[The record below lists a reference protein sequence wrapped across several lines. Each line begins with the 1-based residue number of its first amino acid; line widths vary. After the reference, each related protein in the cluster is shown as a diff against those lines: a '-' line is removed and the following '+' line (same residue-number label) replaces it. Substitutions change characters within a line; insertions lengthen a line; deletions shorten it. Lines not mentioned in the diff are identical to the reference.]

1 MRAERGLRGN
11 ITVRPLPEDTVWVR
25 FVFVDHAGIPK
36 AKAVH
41 RDGFAGRARAGVGL
55 AKGVLALD
63 PSGAL
68 HPESGL
74 SPVGEC
80 RLVPDLSTLTPLP
93 FAGGQAMVSC
103 DMTEPDAYTP
113 WEGCPRGALK
123 RVLGRLSERGYRSL
137 ASYEAEFYVWNS
149 DGPLDRTPYA
159 GSFALTPAAEFVAE
173 LARVLEE
180 MGVRPEQ
187 CHAEVGQG
195 NLELSV
201 GEDEALAAA
210 DKRVMVLE
218 AIRGVAYRMGL
229 ETTMAPKPYLAGA
242 GNGHHLHVSLYEGDA
257 PVLFDASGALSVP
270 GSGFVAGI
278 LEHLPAVMAF
288 TAPSPNS
295 YQRLAP
301 GMWSSAYAAYGL
313 DNREAAVRLASPV
326 AGRESATAN
335 VEIKPVD
342 VTCEPLP
349 RARRGPCSRDGW
361 FRARPRPRGADCG
374 RSCHAERRAAHLE
387 GPLPAPRLPGRGP
400 GRAGG
405 RRRSSRGARRTARAY
420 PRGRGTGAG
429 RHGTRACARGSGCH
443 GRDDLLDRHQAT
455 GIRKIPETCSLTR
468 CEGPTVEA

>member
-1 MRAERGLRGN
+1 MHAEGEASENRL
-11 ITVRPLPEDTVWVR
+11 RPLPEGTLWVR

-41 RDGFAGRARAGVGL
+41 RDRFEGRARAGVGL
-55 AKGVLALD
+55 AKGVMALD

-80 RLVPDLSTLTPLP
+80 RLIPDLSTLTALP

-103 DMTEPDAYTP
+103 DMTEPDADTP

-123 RVLGRLSERGYRSL
+123 RILNRLSSERGYRSV
-137 ASYEAEFYVWNS
+137 ATYEAEFYVWGPN
-149 DGPLDRTPYA
+149 GPLDSTPYA
-159 GSFALTPAAEFVAE
+159 GSFALTTAADFVAE
-173 LARVLEE
+173 LAQTLEE

-187 CHAEVGQG
+187 CHAEVGHG

-229 ETTMAPKPYLAGA
+229 ETTMAPKPYLEGA
-242 GNGHHLHVSLYEGDA
+242 GNGHHLHVSLYEDDS
-257 PVLFDASGALSVP
+257 PVLFDASGELSGT

-301 GMWSSAYAAYGL
+301 GMWASAYGAYGL

-335 VEIKPVD
+335 VELKPVD
-342 VTCEPLP
+342 VTCNPYLALSAVLAAGMDGVDRGLDPGEPTMVDPALLNDEE
-349 RARRGPCSRDGW
+349 RASRGIK
-361 FRARPRPRGADCG
+361 
-374 RSCHAERRAAHLE
+374 
-387 GPLPAPRLPGRGP
+387 PLPASLDEAVDALERDDALVEALGEPLV
-400 GRAGG
+400 
-405 RRRSSRGARRTARAY
+405 RTHVAVARAQ
-420 PRGRGTGAG
+420 A
-429 RHGTRACARGSGCH
+429 AIAR
-443 GRDDLLDRHQAT
+443 DLPPEEVAAT
-455 GIRKIPETCSLTR
+455 AATLY
-468 CEGPTVEA
+468 

>member
-1 MRAERGLRGN
+1 MQVERE
-11 ITVRPLPEDTVWVR
+11 TKEKVARPLPEGTLWVR

-36 AKAVH
+36 CKAVH
-41 RDGFAGRARAGVGL
+41 RDGFEGRARAGVGL

-80 RLVPDLSTLTPLP
+80 RLIPDLSTLTPLP
-93 FAGGQAMVSC
+93 FARGQAMVSV
-103 DMTEPDAYTP
+103 DMTEPDASTP
-113 WEGCPRGALK
+113 WEGCPRSALK
-123 RVLGRLSERGYRSL
+123 RVLGRLSERGYGSL
-137 ASYEAEFYVWNS
+137 ASYEAEFYVWDA

-159 GSFALTPAAEFVAE
+159 GSYALTSAADFVAE
-173 LARVLEE
+173 LAGTLEE
-180 MGVRPEQ
+180 MDIRPEQ

-218 AIRGVAYRMGL
+218 AIRGVAHRMGL
-229 ETTMAPKPYLAGA
+229 ETTMAPKPYLEGA
-242 GNGHHLHVSLYEGDA
+242 GNGHHLHLSLYEGDV
-257 PVLFDASGALSVP
+257 PLLFDGSGALSGP

-278 LEHLPAVMAF
+278 LQHMPAVMAF

-301 GMWSSAYAAYGL
+301 GMWASAYGL

-335 VEIKPVD
+335 VEFKPVD
-342 VTCEPLP
+342 VTSNPYLALAAVLAAGLDGIERGLDPGS
-349 RARRGPCSRDGW
+349 RRW
-361 FRARPRPRGADCG
+361 WTRPRSATGSAPPGV
-374 RSCHAERRAAHLE
+374 SCHSPHPLRRLWTRWANHWC
-387 GPLPAPRLPGRGP
+387 APTWPWPGRRP
-400 GRAGG
+400 M
-405 RRRSSRGARRTARAY
+405 
-420 PRGRGTGAG
+420 
-429 RHGTRACARGSGCH
+429 
-443 GRDDLLDRHQAT
+443 
-455 GIRKIPETCSLTR
+455 
-468 CEGPTVEA
+468 

>member
-1 MRAERGLRGN
+1 MQADREVRQHGA
-11 ITVRPLPEDTVWVR
+11 RPLPEGTLWVR

-93 FAGGQAMVSC
+93 FAGAQAMVSC

-113 WEGCPRGALK
+113 WEGCPRSALK
-123 RVLGRLSERGYRSL
+123 RVLGRLSQKGYRSL

-229 ETTMAPKPYLAGA
+229 EITMAPKPYLAGA

-335 VEIKPVD
+335 VELKPVD
-342 VTCEPLP
+342 VTCNPYLALAVVIAAGMDGLERELDPGEPTVVDPATLSDEQ
-349 RARRGPCSRDGW
+349 RTSKGL
-361 FRARPRPRGADCG
+361 F
-374 RSCHAERRAAHLE
+374 
-387 GPLPAPRLPGRGP
+387 PLPASPDEALDALEEDDVLVEALGEPLV
-400 GRAGG
+400 
-405 RRRSSRGARRTARAY
+405 RTHVAVARAQ
-420 PRGRGTGAG
+420 A
-429 RHGTRACARGSGCH
+429 AMARE
-443 GRDDLLDRHQAT
+443 LTPEEVAAT
-455 GIRKIPETCSLTR
+455 AATIY
-468 CEGPTVEA
+468 